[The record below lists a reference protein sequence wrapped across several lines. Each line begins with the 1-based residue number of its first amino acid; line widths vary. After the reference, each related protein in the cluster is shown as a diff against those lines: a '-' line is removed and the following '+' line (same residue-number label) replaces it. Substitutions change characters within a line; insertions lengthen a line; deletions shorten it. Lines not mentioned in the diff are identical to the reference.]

1 MNIITKIKNNVE
13 YAHWRK
19 IRDKALFEM
28 EKHESDKGSTEW
40 KRWAYLE
47 LKALRKCDEIPLH

>member
-19 IRDKALFEM
+19 IRDKSLFEM
-28 EKHESDKGSTEW
+28 EKHESDKDDTEW
-40 KRWAYLE
+40 KRWAYL
-47 LKALRKCDEIPLH
+47 